1 MYYEDMANCIHMKC
15 YDPLCEEQDGTA
27 RFYDL
32 SELIQLT
39 IIKSE
44 VVERHEGR
52 MSSPFPI
59 ARLHSL
65 NLQSDE

>member
-1 MYYEDMANCIHMKC
+1 MKC
-15 YDPLCEEQDGTA
+15 YDALCEEQDGNA
-27 RFYDL
+27 RFYYDP
-32 SELIQLT
+32 SELVQLT

-44 VVERHEGR
+44 VVERHKGR

-59 ARLHSL
+59 ARHHSL